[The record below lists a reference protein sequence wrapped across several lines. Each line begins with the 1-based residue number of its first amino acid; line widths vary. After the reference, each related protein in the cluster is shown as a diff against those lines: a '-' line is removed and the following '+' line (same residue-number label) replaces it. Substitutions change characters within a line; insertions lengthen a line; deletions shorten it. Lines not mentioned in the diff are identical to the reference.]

1 MKQFRWLTLLM
12 VLLFSCSYKL
22 KIEKKETKAL
32 LPDLNGTWA
41 IVEVNSEKVVKEK
54 TANLPFL
61 AFNPSEN
68 SLNGSTG
75 CNRIT
80 GKAIV
85 MDGVVDFVSLATTR
99 MFCKN
104 SNYETPLLQLLRGSL
119 SYKLENNLLIFTKE
133 GRKVVVL
140 QKE

>member
-1 MKQFRWLTLLM
+1 
-12 VLLFSCSYKL
+12 
-22 KIEKKETKAL
+22 
-32 LPDLNGTWA
+32 
-41 IVEVNSEKVVKEK
+41 
-54 TANLPFL
+54 
-61 AFNPSEN
+61 
-68 SLNGSTG
+68 
-75 CNRIT
+75 
-80 GKAIV
+80 